1 MASIRCSKNVFY
13 QWSAA
18 ERDVAQ
24 GKVCMF
30 ELKQQEH
37 WAVLHQKTRIN
48 LGIFK
53 RGDFLSLLAL
63 TENPPYENRH
73 PHILTV
79 LVDVPPRV
87 LDDLPL
93 GVGQRLRALR
103 TVLALHLSSLHS
115 QQLRRWRGQRRRLP
129 ARHPPAAQQP
139 GGSQQRPGEVGS
151 EGGGEGDGELRPHG
165 GSLEERRDEKRSR
178 EEEEESGRREE
189 ADGTQSQEKE
199 RENEA
204 PLPPTELSHS
214 KLSLAC
220 TPSN

>member
-1 MASIRCSKNVFY
+1 MFSISG
-13 QWSAA
+13 Q
-18 ERDVAQ
+18 RDVAQ
-24 GKVCMF
+24 GSRKVCMF

-53 RGDFLSLLAL
+53 RGDFLSSLAL

-115 QQLRRWRGQRRRLP
+115 QQLRRWRGWRRRLP

-189 ADGTQSQEKE
+189 RGG
-199 RENEA
+199 RR
-204 PLPPTELSHS
+204 HS
-214 KLSLAC
+214 EPRKGKGKWSSTATHRALSLQ
-220 TPSN
+220 TLTRLYSL